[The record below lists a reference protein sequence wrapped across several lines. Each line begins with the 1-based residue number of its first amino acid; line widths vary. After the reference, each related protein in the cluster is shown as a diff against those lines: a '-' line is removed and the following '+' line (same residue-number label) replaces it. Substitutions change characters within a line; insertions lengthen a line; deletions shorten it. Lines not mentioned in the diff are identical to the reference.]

1 MLTSFYLLCCCYK
14 SEILLVNLLND
25 QPCAIELLDFLLFVC
40 SGALSLGFGIKPF
53 DPYQNMVWNSCLGDD
68 MPLEVYCLVLYTK

>member
-1 MLTSFYLLCCCYK
+1 MISPVQLSSWISCSLFA
-14 SEILLVNLLND
+14 LVL
-25 QPCAIELLDFLLFVC
+25 
-40 SGALSLGFGIKPF
+40 LSLGFGIKPF